1 MKNSHRREAFILAA
15 ATGLLGVTFGVLAD
29 SAEFSLAQAVVLSS
43 LTFTGASQ
51 FAAVSVIDSGGN
63 PITAVGSALL
73 LAARNSLYG
82 PLVAPLLRTPSRA
95 RRAVAIHLV
104 IDETTAMATAQ
115 NSLEESRDAFWF
127 TGIWLFIFWNS
138 GTIIG
143 VLVGGLLED
152 PSVWGLDAAFPAAFV
167 ALLLPHLRTRAKRI
181 TALMGA
187 VITVVAVPLSPVGLP
202 VLLSL
207 FAVGPGIWFQYWK
220 GSK

>member
-63 PITAVGSALL
+63 PVTAVGSALL

-95 RRAVAIHLV
+95 RRAVAVHLV

-127 TGIWLFIFWNS
+127 TGIWLFIFWNT

-207 FAVGPGIWFQYWK
+207 LAIGPGIWFQYRE

>member
-15 ATGLLGVTFGVLAD
+15 ATGLLGVTFGVLAG

-63 PITAVGSALL
+63 PVTAVGSALL

-95 RRAVAIHLV
+95 QRAVAIHLV

-127 TGIWLFIFWNS
+127 TGIWLFIFWNT

-207 FAVGPGIWFQYWK
+207 FAIGPGIWFQYRK

>member
-1 MKNSHRREAFILAA
+1 MR
-15 ATGLLGVTFGVLAD
+15 
-29 SAEFSLAQAVVLSS
+29 
-43 LTFTGASQ
+43 
-51 FAAVSVIDSGGN
+51 
-63 PITAVGSALL
+63 
-73 LAARNSLYG
+73 
-82 PLVAPLLRTPSRA
+82 
-95 RRAVAIHLV
+95 
-104 IDETTAMATAQ
+104 
-115 NSLEESRDAFWF
+115 ESRDAFWF

-207 FAVGPGIWFQYWK
+207 FAVGPGIWSQYRK

>member
-95 RRAVAIHLV
+95 RRAVAVHLV

-207 FAVGPGIWFQYWK
+207 FAIGPGIWFQYRK

>member
-63 PITAVGSALL
+63 PVTAVGSALL

-82 PLVAPLLRTPSRA
+82 PLVAPLLRTPSRI

-115 NSLEESRDAFWF
+115 NTLEESRDAFWF
-127 TGIWLFIFWNS
+127 TGIWLFIFWNT

-207 FAVGPGIWFQYWK
+207 FAIGPGIWFQYRK

>member
-1 MKNSHRREAFILAA
+1 MNNSHRREAFVLTAA
-15 ATGLLGVTFGVLAD
+15 IGLLGITFGVFAD
-29 SAEFSLAQAVVLSS
+29 SAEFSLAQAIVLSS

-51 FAAVSVIDSGGN
+51 FAAVSVIESGGN
-63 PITAVGSALL
+63 PVTAVGSALL

-82 PLVAPLLRTPSRA
+82 PLVAPLLNSPSRFQ
-95 RRAVAIHLV
+95 RALGVHFV

-115 NSLEESRDAFWF
+115 NSIEESRDAFWF
-127 TGIWLFIFWNS
+127 TGIWLFILWNA

-167 ALLLPHLRTRAKRI
+167 ALLMPHLRTRAKKVTAFFGAGI
-181 TALMGA
+181 T
-187 VITVVAVPLSPVGLP
+187 IVAVPLSPVGLP

-207 FAVGPGIWFQYWK
+207 FALGPGIWLQYRK
-220 GSK
+220 GPQ

>member
-63 PITAVGSALL
+63 PVTAVGSALL

-95 RRAVAIHLV
+95 RRAVAVHLV

-207 FAVGPGIWFQYWK
+207 LAIGPGIWFQYRE

>member
-63 PITAVGSALL
+63 PVTAVGSALL

>member
-15 ATGLLGVTFGVLAD
+15 ATGLLGVTFGVFAD
-29 SAEFSLAQAVVLSS
+29 SAEFSLIQAVVLSS

-63 PITAVGSALL
+63 PVTAVGSALL

-95 RRAVAIHLV
+95 RRAVAVHLV

-115 NSLEESRDAFWF
+115 NSLEEARDAFWF
-127 TGIWLFIFWNS
+127 TGIWLFILWNT

-143 VLVGGLLED
+143 VSVGSLVED

-167 ALLLPHLRTRAKRI
+167 ALLMPHLDTPAKKA
-181 TALMGA
+181 TALIGA
-187 VITVVAVPLSPVGLP
+187 AITVIAVPLSPVGLP
-202 VLLSL
+202 VLLAL
-207 FAVGPGIWFQYWK
+207 LAVGPGIWFQYRK
-220 GSK
+220 DSQ

>member
-143 VLVGGLLED
+143 VLVGGLLDD

>member
-63 PITAVGSALL
+63 PVTAVGSALL

-82 PLVAPLLRTPSRA
+82 PLVAPLLRTPSRI

-104 IDETTAMATAQ
+104 IDETTAMATSQ
-115 NSLEESRDAFWF
+115 NTLEESRDAFRF
-127 TGIWLFIFWNS
+127 TGIWLFIFWNT

-181 TALMGA
+181 TAFMGA
-187 VITVVAVPLSPVGLP
+187 AITVVAVPLSPVGLP

-207 FAVGPGIWFQYWK
+207 FAIGPGIWFQYRK

>member
-63 PITAVGSALL
+63 PVTAVGSALL

-82 PLVAPLLRTPSRA
+82 PLVAPLLRTPSRI

-104 IDETTAMATAQ
+104 IYETTEMATAQ
-115 NSLEESRDAFWF
+115 NTLEESRDAFWF
-127 TGIWLFIFWNS
+127 TGIWLFIFWNT

-181 TALMGA
+181 TAFMGA
-187 VITVVAVPLSPVGLP
+187 AITVVAVPLSPVGLP
-202 VLLSL
+202 VLRSL
-207 FAVGPGIWFQYWK
+207 FAIGPGIWFQYRK

>member
-127 TGIWLFIFWNS
+127 TGIWLFIFWNT

>member
-115 NSLEESRDAFWF
+115 NTLEESRDAFWF

>member
-63 PITAVGSALL
+63 PVTAVGSALL

-82 PLVAPLLRTPSRA
+82 PLVAPLLRTPSRI

-127 TGIWLFIFWNS
+127 TGIWLFIFWNT

-207 FAVGPGIWFQYWK
+207 FAIGPGIWFQYRK

>member
-181 TALMGA
+181 TAFMGA
-187 VITVVAVPLSPVGLP
+187 AITVVAVPLSPVGLP

-207 FAVGPGIWFQYWK
+207 FAIGPGIWFQYRK

>member
-152 PSVWGLDAAFPAAFV
+152 PSVWGLDAAFPAGFLALLVPHLKDRNKRRAAVIGAVV
-167 ALLLPHLRTRAKRI
+167 ALMTVPLLPA
-181 TALMGA
+181 GF
-187 VITVVAVPLSPVGLP
+187 P
-202 VLLSL
+202 VLLAAL
-207 FAVGPGIWFQYWK
+207 GALVATRIERRK
-220 GSK
+220 

>member
-207 FAVGPGIWFQYWK
+207 FAVGPGVWFQYWK

>member
-15 ATGLLGVTFGVLAD
+15 ATGLLGVTFGVFAD

-63 PITAVGSALL
+63 PVTAVGSALL

-95 RRAVAIHLV
+95 QRAVAIHLV

-115 NSLEESRDAFWF
+115 NSLEKSRDAFWF
-127 TGIWLFIFWNS
+127 TGIWLFIFWNT

-181 TALMGA
+181 TALIGA

-207 FAVGPGIWFQYWK
+207 FAIGPGICSQYRK

>member
-63 PITAVGSALL
+63 PVTAVGSALL

-82 PLVAPLLRTPSRA
+82 PLVAPLLRTPSRI
-95 RRAVAIHLV
+95 RRAAAIHLV

-127 TGIWLFIFWNS
+127 TGIWLFIFWNT

-207 FAVGPGIWFQYWK
+207 LAIGPGIWFQYRE

>member
-63 PITAVGSALL
+63 PVTAVGSALL

-95 RRAVAIHLV
+95 QRAVAIHLV

-127 TGIWLFIFWNS
+127 TGIWLFIFWNT

-207 FAVGPGIWFQYWK
+207 FAIGPGIWFQYRK

>member
-63 PITAVGSALL
+63 PVTAVGSALL

-82 PLVAPLLRTPSRA
+82 PLVAPLLRTPSRI

-115 NSLEESRDAFWF
+115 NTLEESRDAFWF
-127 TGIWLFIFWNS
+127 TGIWLFIFWNT

-181 TALMGA
+181 TAFMGA
-187 VITVVAVPLSPVGLP
+187 AITVVAVPLSPVGLP

-207 FAVGPGIWFQYWK
+207 FAIGPGIWFQYRK

>member
-167 ALLLPHLRTRAKRI
+167 ALLFPHLRTRAKRI

>member
-63 PITAVGSALL
+63 PVTAVGSALL

-95 RRAVAIHLV
+95 RRAVAVHLV

-127 TGIWLFIFWNS
+127 TGIWLFIFWNT

-207 FAVGPGIWFQYWK
+207 FAIGPGIWFQYRK